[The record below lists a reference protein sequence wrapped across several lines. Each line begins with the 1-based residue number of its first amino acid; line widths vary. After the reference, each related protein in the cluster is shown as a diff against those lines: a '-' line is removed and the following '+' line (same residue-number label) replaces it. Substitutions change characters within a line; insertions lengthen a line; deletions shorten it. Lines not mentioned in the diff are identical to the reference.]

1 MTLDNHFPSKE
12 DLVAAVLN
20 ARHRRFLDRIDRAV
34 AAAELGRAT
43 TALLDAR
50 LRGTRARRRI
60 SRQFRCGLHDPD
72 RLLSGAKRA
81 DHGAALGAWTGVP
94 VARRVGRSGRRL
106 AGRRLADHPAGLRH
120 DVWRRRGG
128 RAGDRLP
135 VALAGR
141 RAQRRRGGRHGLS
154 AARPGR
160 RHALMRPKGLPA
172 AAGQKGKDP
181 VVETPYLR
189 EGAAP
194 SRKTIDSS
202 RKELDRVQT
211 ATRPHRPVRP

>member
-1 MTLDNHFPSKE
+1 MAAGVVGMTLDNHFPSRE
-12 DLVAAVLN
+12 DLVAAVLD
-20 ARHRRFLDRIDRAV
+20 ARHRRFLDRIDRVA

-43 TALLDAR
+43 TALLGAR

-120 DVWRRRGG
+120 DVWRLRGG
-128 RAGDRLP
+128 RAGDRFP

-160 RHALMRPKGLPA
+160 PTRCDETEGPAGGGRTERKGPRRRNTLSS
-172 AAGQKGKDP
+172 GG
-181 VVETPYLR
+181 R
-189 EGAAP
+189 GAFP
-194 SRKTIDSS
+194 
-202 RKELDRVQT
+202 EN
-211 ATRPHRPVRP
+211 HR